1 MNMLLPILAGLA
13 AAAATLAGGWLVTR
27 RDWPLKVLAYFVALG
42 AGFMLAAVF
51 LEILPEAIE
60 KSGAS
65 AWLLILLGY
74 LLVHF
79 FEHTLAPHLHFSEEI
94 HAAEVAHHFAGH
106 FAVLG
111 LAIHALFDG
120 VAIGSGFLVSS
131 YLGMVIFLAVVL
143 HKLPEG
149 FTVASLLL
157 AGGRSRGTALGGVA
171 ILAAATLAGV
181 ALMGFLPA
189 EVGPA
194 LAFSGGV
201 TLYVA
206 ATDLLPE
213 SNKQPHPR
221 MATIVFAGV
230 ALMLILRFLLRG

>member
-1 MNMLLPILAGLA
+1 MNFLLPISAGLI

-27 RDWPLKVLAYFVALG
+27 RDWTLKVLAYFVALG

-51 LEILPEAIE
+51 LEILPEAVE
-60 KSGAS
+60 KSGAK

-79 FEHTLAPHLHFSEEI
+79 FEHTLAPHLHFSEET
-94 HAAEVAHHFAGH
+94 HAEELVHYSAGH

-131 YLGMVIFLAVVL
+131 YLGAVIFMAVVL

-157 AGGRSRGTALGGVA
+157 ASGRSRGTALGGVA
-171 ILAAATLAGV
+171 ILAGATLTGV

-206 ATDLLPE
+206 ATDLMPE
-213 SNKQPHPR
+213 SNRDPHAR
-221 MATIVFAGV
+221 MALVVFAGV
-230 ALMLILRFLLRG
+230 ALMAALRYLAR

>member
-1 MNMLLPILAGLA
+1 MSVLLPICAGLL
-13 AAAATLAGGWLVTR
+13 AAAATLAGGWFVVR
-27 RDWPLKVLAYFVALG
+27 RDRSLRVLAYFVALG

-51 LEILPEAIE
+51 LEVIPEAVE
-60 KSGAS
+60 KAGSN

-79 FEHTLAPHLHFSEEI
+79 FEHTLAPHLHFSEET
-94 HAAEVAHHFAGH
+94 HAEEVAHHFAGH

-111 LAIHALFDG
+111 MSIHALFDG
-120 VAIGSGFLVSS
+120 VAIGSGFLVSD
-131 YLGMVIFLAVVL
+131 YLGGVIFLAVVL

-157 AGGRSRGTALGGVA
+157 AAGHSRRGAFAGAAT
-171 ILAAATLAGV
+171 LAGATLAGV
-181 ALMGFLPA
+181 ALMRLLPGQ
-189 EVGPA
+189 VGAA

-213 SNKQPHPR
+213 ANQHRFPR
-221 MATIVFAGV
+221 MALVVFAGV
-230 ALMLILRFLLRG
+230 ALMVVLRILWRG

>member
-1 MNMLLPILAGLA
+1 MPISAGIA

-27 RDWPLKVLAYFVALG
+27 RDWPRTVLACFVSLG
-42 AGFMLAAVF
+42 AGFMLAVVF
-51 LEILPEAIE
+51 LEVIPEAVE
-60 KSGAS
+60 RTGSTS
-65 AWLLILLGY
+65 WLLILCGY
-74 LLVHF
+74 LVVHF
-79 FEHTLAPHLHFSEEI
+79 FEHTLAPHLHFSEET
-94 HAAEVAHHFAGH
+94 HAADVAQQFAGH

-120 VAIGSGFLVSS
+120 VAIGSGFLISS
-131 YLGMVIFLAVVL
+131 YLGAVIFLAVVL

-157 AGGRSRGTALGGVA
+157 ASGRSRATALAGVA
-171 ILAAATLAGV
+171 TLAGATLAGV

-213 SNKQPHPR
+213 ANKQPQPR
-221 MATIVFAGV
+221 MALVVFVGV
-230 ALMLILRFLLRG
+230 ALMFVLRLLSKS

>member
-1 MNMLLPILAGLA
+1 MNLALPIAAGTA

-27 RDWPLKVLAYFVALG
+27 RDWSRRMLAYFIALG

-51 LEILPEAIE
+51 LEILPEAVLQ
-60 KSGAS
+60 SGNT
-65 AWLLILLGY
+65 AWLLALLGY
-74 LLVHF
+74 FLVHF
-79 FEHTLAPHLHFSEEI
+79 FEHTLAPHLHFGEET
-94 HAAEVAHHFAGH
+94 HLAEVAHQHAGQ

-111 LAIHALFDG
+111 LGIHALFDG
-120 VAIGSGFLVSS
+120 VAIGSGFLVSG
-131 YLGMVIFLAVVL
+131 YLGGVIFLAVLL
-143 HKLPEG
+143 HKVPEG

-157 AGGRSRGTALGGVA
+157 ASGQSRRSSLAGTAT
-171 ILAAATLAGV
+171 LAAATLAGV
-181 ALMGFLPA
+181 ALMRFLPA

-213 SNKQPHPR
+213 VNKQPQPR
-221 MATIVFAGV
+221 MPLMVFAGV
-230 ALMLILRFLLRG
+230 ALMLALRFLALR

>member
-1 MNMLLPILAGLA
+1 MNAVLPIAAGLA
-13 AAAATLAGGWLVTR
+13 AAAATLLGGWLVAR
-27 RDWPLKVLAYFVALG
+27 REWSRRVLAYFVALG

-60 KSGAS
+60 KAGKLS
-65 AWLLILLGY
+65 WLLVLLGY
-74 LLVHF
+74 LVVHF
-79 FEHTLAPHLHFSEEI
+79 FEHTLAPHLHFGEET
-94 HAAEVAHHFAGH
+94 HAEEVAQHFAGP

-111 LAIHALFDG
+111 LSIHALFDG

-131 YLGMVIFLAVVL
+131 YLGGVIFLAVTL

-157 AGGRSRGTALGGVA
+157 ASGQSRRAALGGVA
-171 ILAAATLAGV
+171 TLAGATLAGV
-181 ALMGFLPA
+181 ALMSLVPA
-189 EVGPA
+189 QVGPA

-206 ATDLLPE
+206 ATDLMPE
-213 SNKQPHPR
+213 SNRDPHAR
-221 MATIVFAGV
+221 MALVVFAGV
-230 ALMLILRFLLRG
+230 ALMAALRYLAR

>member
-1 MNMLLPILAGLA
+1 MNVALPIAAGLA
-13 AAAATLAGGWLVTR
+13 AAAATLAGGWLVAR
-27 RDWPLKVLAYFVALG
+27 RDWSRRILSYFVALG

-51 LEILPEAIE
+51 LEILPEAVE
-60 KSGAS
+60 KTGQL
-65 AWLLILLGY
+65 AWLLVLMGY

-79 FEHTLAPHLHFSEEI
+79 FEHTLAPHLHFGEET
-94 HAAEVAHHFAGH
+94 HAEEVAQRFAGH

-120 VAIGSGFLVSS
+120 VAIGSGFLVSD
-131 YLGMVIFLAVVL
+131 YLGGVIFLAVAL

-157 AGGRSRGTALGGVA
+157 ASGQSRRAALSGA
-171 ILAAATLAGV
+171 ATLAAATLTGV
-181 ALMGFLPA
+181 ALMRLLPA
-189 EVGPA
+189 QVGPA

-206 ATDLLPE
+206 ATDLIPE
-213 SNKQPHPR
+213 SNKEPHAR
-221 MATIVFAGV
+221 MAVIVFAGV
-230 ALMLILRFLLRG
+230 GLMFALRFLSRG